1 MIYSLRMVLLA
12 IHFLV
17 SGVLGLMI
25 GLCRPFH
32 PDNTRLCARL
42 YSIPARIILGYRLET
57 DIASVLDQ
65 HGSFLIA
72 ANHQSNYDLF
82 VTGAVMPRRTVTIG
96 KRSLLWAPLF
106 GQVYWLAGNVLINRS
121 NAEQAKQAMLLT
133 TDVLQNQN
141 TSIWFFV
148 EGTRNLGKGL
158 LPFKSGAFHMAINA
172 GVPIIPMCTSTYKKH
187 LQFNKWHSGTVKIRS
202 LPAITTTG
210 LTLDDIPALVKQCRD
225 QMLQCIAEMDLELEN
240 R

>member
-1 MIYSLRMVLLA
+1 MR
-12 IHFLV
+12 H
-17 SGVLGLMI
+17 
-25 GLCRPFH
+25 H
-32 PDNTRLCARL
+32 D
-42 YSIPARIILGYRLET
+42 
-57 DIASVLDQ
+57 
-65 HGSFLIA
+65 
-72 ANHQSNYDLF
+72 
-82 VTGAVMPRRTVTIG
+82 
-96 KRSLLWAPLF
+96 
-106 GQVYWLAGNVLINRS
+106 
-121 NAEQAKQAMLLT
+121 
-133 TDVLQNQN
+133 